1 MGTIGHTCPCERR
14 QVIPPSN
21 HAPRQSVYPLCPML
35 SQIGVLESFLE
46 IVERC
51 VAASPV
57 ASLVQLEENGGT
69 NLFVCEHE
77 FTYDTL
83 KG

>member
-1 MGTIGHTCPCERR
+1 
-14 QVIPPSN
+14 
-21 HAPRQSVYPLCPML
+21 ML

-51 VAASPV
+51 VAGSPV